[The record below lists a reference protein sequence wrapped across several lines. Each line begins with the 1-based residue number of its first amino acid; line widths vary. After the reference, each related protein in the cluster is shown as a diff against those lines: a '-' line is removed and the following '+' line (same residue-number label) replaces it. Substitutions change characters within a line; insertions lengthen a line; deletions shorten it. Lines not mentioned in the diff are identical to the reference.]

1 MPAAEQDGPWSRRRL
16 LAVAAT
22 IVATALVALGG
33 LVIAVVEAA
42 TSSGTSNLEAN
53 SAGVEDTASGPDR
66 RDAIAAA
73 GMLQVSAQDARSGT
87 PSLTSAGTIAVPIAT
102 TLGAAEVPTGFPRTP
117 EGAVGQLAAIATTV
131 LDAMSIEETT
141 AVYAAWSADG
151 APPVDTWELARAVQ
165 GFLGSAAGQYTDR
178 TTTQVHA
185 TPVAGQIK
193 GTDGPDWVVACV
205 LLDVRA
211 TVVTEA
217 RTAWGHCA
225 RMQWQTGRWVIGA
238 GAAPAEAPST
248 WPGTDLAAKAGW
260 LDWRDDDG
268 RR

>member
-1 MPAAEQDGPWSRRRL
+1 
-16 LAVAAT
+16 
-22 IVATALVALGG
+22 
-33 LVIAVVEAA
+33 
-42 TSSGTSNLEAN
+42 
-53 SAGVEDTASGPDR
+53 
-66 RDAIAAA
+66 
-73 GMLQVSAQDARSGT
+73 
-87 PSLTSAGTIAVPIAT
+87 
-102 TLGAAEVPTGFPRTP
+102 
-117 EGAVGQLAAIATTV
+117 
-131 LDAMSIEETT
+131 MSIEETT

-178 TTTQVHA
+178 PTTQVHA
-185 TPVAGQIK
+185 TPVAAQIK

-225 RMQWQTGRWVIGA
+225 RMQWHTERWVIGP
-238 GAAPAEAPST
+238 GAAPAKAPST

-260 LDWRDDDG
+260 LDWLDDDG